1 LRRLS
6 TKYWTGQ
13 LGLTKMQIY
22 LLSVFV
28 ITGILYR
35 YIANDNYLICMENGI
50 SLTVSSEKCSSGL
63 RTPVPYSAQTIDKKN
78 RSVGPFDKQDVSSLY
93 YRHWLGT
100 DLLGRDTLAG
110 LIWGTNVAL
119 KVGFFASLIS
129 LLIGIA
135 MGYLSGYI
143 GDDTIKVYRWQILV
157 TLLLLLAA
165 LFYAVYGNGLIRWL
179 PTFFFLAWGIS
190 LVVRNDADYMGKH
203 KVSIPFDVIVSRVIE
218 VFRSVPDIFIIL
230 VLVSLFR
237 KAALTNVIIIIA
249 IMKWPA
255 ITRFLRA
262 EILKLKRS
270 DHVVASKALGI
281 SRTYIFRKNILPLA
295 LSPVI
300 VSVAFGFSSSI
311 LLESTLSFLGIGIPI
326 DQVTWGSIL
335 SGARSNISSWWLAL
349 FPGIYIYLTV
359 RLFHSIGDSIND
371 KLVGNK

>member
-1 LRRLS
+1 
-6 TKYWTGQ
+6 
-13 LGLTKMQIY
+13 MQIF

-28 ITGILYR
+28 LTGILYR
-35 YIANDNYLICMENGI
+35 YIANDNYLICNDNGL
-50 SLTVSSEKCSSGL
+50 SLIVSTEKCSSGM
-63 RTPVPYSAQTIDKKN
+63 RAPIPYSAQTIDKKN

-119 KVGFFASLIS
+119 KVGFFASLLS
-129 LLIGIA
+129 LIIGIA
-135 MGYLSGYI
+135 LGYLSGYI

-165 LFYAVYGNGLIRWL
+165 LFYATYGNGLVRWL
-179 PTFFFLAWGIS
+179 PTLLFFIWSIR
-190 LVVRNDADYMGKH
+190 LVIRNDADYMGDRR
-203 KVSIPFDVIVSRVIE
+203 VSIPFDVIVSRVIE

-249 IMKWPA
+249 IMKWPGIA
-255 ITRFLRA
+255 RFLRA
-262 EILKLKRS
+262 EILKLKKS
-270 DHVVASKALGI
+270 DHVVASKALGL
-281 SRTYIFRKNILPLA
+281 SRAYIFRKNILPLA

-311 LLESTLSFLGIGIPI
+311 LLESTLSFLGIGIPV

-335 SGARSNISSWWLAL
+335 SGARSNFSSWWLAL
-349 FPGIYIYLTV
+349 FPGIFIYLAV
-359 RLFHSIGDSIND
+359 RLFHSIGDSINET
-371 KLVGNK
+371 LAGIE